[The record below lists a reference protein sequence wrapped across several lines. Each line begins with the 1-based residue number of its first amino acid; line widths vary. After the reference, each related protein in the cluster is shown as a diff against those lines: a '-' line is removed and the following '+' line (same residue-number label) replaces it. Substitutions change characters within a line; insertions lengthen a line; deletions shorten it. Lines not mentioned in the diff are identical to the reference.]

1 MTSEKEWEEWNLIL
15 GRDPVVWEVLTH
27 IVERHLFRESTP
39 PQALRESCLTRPQ
52 LHLAAS
58 EALPTP
64 KEAPEPRVDS
74 ELSTA
79 PISKNASLVVP
90 AQVDPAS

>member
-39 PQALRESCLTRPQ
+39 PPSTEGELPNK
-52 LHLAAS
+52 AS
-58 EALPTP
+58 
-64 KEAPEPRVDS
+64 AP
-74 ELSTA
+74 LGG
-79 PISKNASLVVP
+79 
-90 AQVDPAS
+90 Q